1 VDLRDFAPL
10 VSFGSLR
17 QLRAEGGA
25 AAASVPED
33 ATTVLFRAENVR
45 FDASSAGQEQA
56 YEQASTR
63 NMYGRRLE
71 DAVAEAQAPP
81 ARGRKLFMSFL
92 IRNLIKKT
100 LGHTYQ
106 QIDKEF
112 PFDVPTMQRPH
123 FYDDHVS
130 RQKNPFREML
140 SDVFCNPDERLDVEN
155 VVGNPPPFEDPL
167 YDTRTTKTLKD
178 LVTPAAAR
186 DGDPDRVV
194 SSVGSTTKLSYR
206 DFSTQQW
213 VYVTSSDE
221 AGVRPGF
228 HRLAELR
235 AWPSLSCDEIRNQ
248 PCGSLI
254 TSGSGSS
261 SAWTFLAQLR
271 QIFSLS
277 NVWGRRLAA
286 DSASVSRYYANP
298 TLVEPEW
305 VETRGYYTGIEALLG
320 ARCSS
325 WLQGRN
331 VPFAKPCVGFG
342 PDTTAWYRDAGVSGC
357 SSARLELVKRTTFL
371 PASAYLDR
379 FYPPNPPPMPP
390 PKPPPPFPPGPP
402 PPKPPPAP
410 PRFSTRGAALDY
422 AKQTMRSFCDTVYI
436 LSEETRCA
444 ALAINLHAQFE
455 LRPGMGWDPPSLPP
469 LTPGVD
475 PPPPPPMPPSPRP
488 PLEEAR
494 RLYKIAVTRA
504 TLSTYFVPTVAPSP
518 PPMFP
523 LESDGKAFKYA
534 AREQQ
539 LRTAELAAD
548 AQSTPVRVSTEKQA
562 AMLRQVGATVE
573 SGSEHRMQ
581 ALAACTQDLAGAGAP
596 LPCRTSV
603 VFDRCVDGARR
614 CSGSYENGY
623 EPWVQ
628 LDFRDFQDNPARP
641 RYLFAVVMRIPQ
653 QEEYGRLLFH
663 ALNND
668 VVENRGWRLTA
679 YDDHHHELPIQCQSW
694 VKSRATEH
702 TEGLTD
708 VEHGCLPAS
717 AEPEAYYTL
726 SKARFL
732 RITLI
737 GEYRQI
743 WLDRID
749 VYFRTIFGVDA
760 LPPPPPYLQP
770 PLSPPAPPDPPPPPP
785 HVACVKHA
793 NLAPPGWESY
803 VVETEPC
810 GITFHECCGMARA
823 HVNATAGRSVDAFVL
838 SASGCCSLLAASN
851 ASALAPTEPYQFGAS
866 STGVLV

>member
-1 VDLRDFAPL
+1 
-10 VSFGSLR
+10 
-17 QLRAEGGA
+17 
-25 AAASVPED
+25 
-33 ATTVLFRAENVR
+33 
-45 FDASSAGQEQA
+45 
-56 YEQASTR
+56 
-63 NMYGRRLE
+63 
-71 DAVAEAQAPP
+71 
-81 ARGRKLFMSFL
+81 
-92 IRNLIKKT
+92 
-100 LGHTYQ
+100 
-106 QIDKEF
+106 
-112 PFDVPTMQRPH
+112 
-123 FYDDHVS
+123 
-130 RQKNPFREML
+130 
-140 SDVFCNPDERLDVEN
+140 
-155 VVGNPPPFEDPL
+155 
-167 YDTRTTKTLKD
+167 
-178 LVTPAAAR
+178 
-186 DGDPDRVV
+186 
-194 SSVGSTTKLSYR
+194 
-206 DFSTQQW
+206 
-213 VYVTSSDE
+213 
-221 AGVRPGF
+221 
-228 HRLAELR
+228 
-235 AWPSLSCDEIRNQ
+235 
-248 PCGSLI
+248 
-254 TSGSGSS
+254 
-261 SAWTFLAQLR
+261 
-271 QIFSLS
+271 
-277 NVWGRRLAA
+277 
-286 DSASVSRYYANP
+286 
-298 TLVEPEW
+298 
-305 VETRGYYTGIEALLG
+305 
-320 ARCSS
+320 
-325 WLQGRN
+325 
-331 VPFAKPCVGFG
+331 
-342 PDTTAWYRDAGVSGC
+342 
-357 SSARLELVKRTTFL
+357 
-371 PASAYLDR
+371 
-379 FYPPNPPPMPP
+379 
-390 PKPPPPFPPGPP
+390 
-402 PPKPPPAP
+402 
-410 PRFSTRGAALDY
+410 
-422 AKQTMRSFCDTVYI
+422 
-436 LSEETRCA
+436 
-444 ALAINLHAQFE
+444 
-455 LRPGMGWDPPSLPP
+455 
-469 LTPGVD
+469 
-475 PPPPPPMPPSPRP
+475 
-488 PLEEAR
+488 
-494 RLYKIAVTRA
+494 
-504 TLSTYFVPTVAPSP
+504 
-518 PPMFP
+518 
-523 LESDGKAFKYA
+523 
-534 AREQQ
+534 
-539 LRTAELAAD
+539 
-548 AQSTPVRVSTEKQA
+548 
-562 AMLRQVGATVE
+562 VE